1 MIQLTLETAKQNPI
15 SFKPVYSAIENCPQ
29 YQSIKLRRGFTW
41 TLMKSE
47 KKLNQELVYNT
58 TTKSFLILTTQK
70 HLILEYYFAN
80 TID

>member
-47 KKLNQELVYNT
+47 KK
-58 TTKSFLILTTQK
+58 TKSRAGLQHNYEKFSYFNNPKTSNFRILFCQ
-70 HLILEYYFAN
+70 H
-80 TID
+80 D